1 MMRRILCAL
10 AFVAFA
16 LPVHAEHYYS
26 ISPFPQSDQGVTM
39 QSFLAGIDLL
49 VEAGANAQVIT
60 KTWHE
65 LERTPG
71 TLELE
76 DLRGGLDY
84 SIQKKLTPYVGIQM
98 INTLVKDV
106 PDDLRA
112 VPFDDPRMLDRFT
125 QLLTQIAPL
134 LRGRVPY
141 LSLGNE
147 VDIYLEKH
155 PEEIAPF
162 MVFLDKSIALAHVLL
177 PGVQIGVTGTHEGL
191 LKNRVPL
198 LTQLNQHT
206 DVVILTY
213 YPSGDDSG
221 HITGPETVPAD
232 FARMLQFSGAKP
244 LLLQEVGYPTS
255 PNVGGSESKQAAFME
270 NIFVAWQQAGPRM
283 PLLNIFALHDFSP
296 EFCGAFMDYYRFGQ
310 NETMAGFLCTL
321 GLRDM
326 QGQPKQAWKTILENK
341 PQ

>member
-1 MMRRILCAL
+1 MMRRILGAL
-10 AFVAFA
+10 VIVVLA

-49 VEAGANAQVIT
+49 GEAGANAQVIT

-125 QLLTQIAPL
+125 QLLTRIAPL

-147 VDIYLEKH
+147 VDVYLEKH
-155 PEEIAPF
+155 PEETAPL
-162 MVFLDKSIALAHVLL
+162 MAFLDKSIALTHVLL

-191 LKNRVPL
+191 LKGRVPL

-213 YPSGDDSG
+213 YPSADDSG
-221 HITGPETVPAD
+221 HISGPETVPAD

-255 PNVGGSESKQAAFME
+255 PLVGGSESKQAAFME
-270 NIFVAWQQAGPRM
+270 NIFVAWLRAGVRI

-296 EFCGAFMDYYRFGQ
+296 DFCASFLSYYQFGQ
-310 NETMAGFLCTL
+310 SEIMGAFLCTL

-326 QGQPKQAWKTILENK
+326 HGQPKQAWKTIMENK
-341 PQ
+341 LQ